1 MKNTFLTL
9 ITASLAATVLTGCK
23 KDNSEEENNVIRFAD
38 KNLSVAVDQTA
49 EVKLFV
55 PSGAGIA
62 DLKSN
67 DAQVAVVRTTSS
79 FLKIKVTGKKE
90 GNTTVEVK
98 NGNRSQ
104 KAVLNVHVFRENV
117 ENNGGFKVDKSVIF
131 LAKNQDTDVTGHLKG
146 GSGN

>member
-67 DAQVAVVRTTSS
+67 NAQVAVVGTNIR
-79 FLKIKVTGKKE
+79 FIKKNVTRKKE
-90 GNTTVEVK
+90 ANKNVKVK
-98 NGNRSQ
+98 N
-104 KAVLNVHVFRENV
+104 
-117 ENNGGFKVDKSVIF
+117 
-131 LAKNQDTDVTGHLKG
+131 
-146 GSGN
+146 